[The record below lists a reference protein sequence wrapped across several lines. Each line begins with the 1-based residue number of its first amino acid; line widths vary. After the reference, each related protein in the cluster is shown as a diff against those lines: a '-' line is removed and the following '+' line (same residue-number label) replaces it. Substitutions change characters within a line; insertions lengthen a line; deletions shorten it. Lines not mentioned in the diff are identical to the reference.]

1 MGKLYLSDDIEVR
14 DPERGVQWLERAVQN
29 GSDYAAY
36 RLGKEYL
43 RGRVIGKDIP
53 KAVEWFAWAAESGNP
68 YAQYM
73 LGKLYLAGGDI
84 PQDKE
89 QAVYWLNESA
99 GQGNVYARHL
109 LDHPDQPPSVLLS
122 VTRLLDHIGNIFR
135 DNAPSRPGSGVML
148 TDRKLRQ
155 KMRDKRIAMGHKPDD
170 HADYQGPTMSM

>member
-1 MGKLYLSDDIEVR
+1 
-14 DPERGVQWLERAVQN
+14 
-29 GSDYAAY
+29 
-36 RLGKEYL
+36 
-43 RGRVIGKDIP
+43 
-53 KAVEWFAWAAESGNP
+53 
-68 YAQYM
+68 M

-122 VTRLLDHIGNIFR
+122 VTRLLYHIGNIFR
-135 DNAPSRPGSGVML
+135 DNAPSRPSSGVML

-155 KMRDKRIAMGHKPDD
+155 KIRDKRIAMGHKPDD
-170 HADYQGPTMSM
+170 HADYQEPTMSM